1 MGNTNL
7 KRSAFMVALTAI
19 LKTVDGRGDEVE
31 AEFKKLVPK
40 VLQDP
45 GTLAYAVHRAVD
57 DPNKFLV
64 YERYENQE
72 ALKYHGSTDHFKE
85 FGRTTREMF
94 AGRAEL
100 QFYNI
105 VAE

>member
-1 MGNTNL
+1 MII
-7 KRSAFMVALTAI
+7 LTAI
-19 LKTVDGRGDEVE
+19 LTTVDGRGDEVE
-31 AEFKKLVPK
+31 AKFKELVPK
-40 VLQDP
+40 VLNDP
-45 GTLAYAVHRAVD
+45 GALTYNVHRAVD

-64 YERYENQE
+64 YERYENEE

-85 FGRTTREMF
+85 FGRSSREMF

-100 QFYNI
+100 QFYKI